1 MGTLTSIIMSTVDSF
16 YKGSNAVFHIW
27 TEAGDKFNTFSTEY
41 STLPTRS
48 CWAGPP
54 LSAWT

>member
-1 MGTLTSIIMSTVDSF
+1 MGALTSITMSTVDSF
-16 YKGSNAVFHIW
+16 YKGLNAEFHFW
-27 TEAGDKFNTFSTEY
+27 TEAGDDFDAFSTEY

-48 CWAGPP
+48 CWSVPP